1 MKNKKTITRATY
13 LLASI
18 LGCSFLL
25 YGCGGSDDAAQAI
38 ADEFVTVSGTISNLN
53 GTGESAV
60 NVEGVYTSPGGL
72 LNPSTTT
79 DSSGN
84 FSLSVLKGD
93 PVYLQAT
100 KDTFAIINSQK
111 GALDASVSELDIR
124 IPNEAEAKSFI
135 DTAFSGTALL
145 ENHAWLVVEIEDANG
160 NQVSG
165 QSVISTR
172 TPANEVY
179 TACDG
184 TDSEL
189 DATVACPPDR
199 EAPMYI
205 AYFDGTA
212 DSNTKVGT
220 ETQTAPLRVGEIVA
234 LEFTVT
240 TAPTGSFAAGQLKYD
255 NDCSRCHG
263 AGSHDPVDTA
273 SDLYDDGE
281 KLALDMSSINPM
293 GGEAV
298 ITPQELLDLTV
309 FLEDP
314 SIM

>member
-18 LGCSFLL
+18 RGCSFLL

-60 NVEGVYTSPGGL
+60 NVEGVYTSPVGL
-72 LNPSTTT
+72 LNPYTTT

-145 ENHAWLVVEIEDANG
+145 ENHAWLIVDIEYPNG
-160 NQVSG
+160 AQVSG
-165 QSVISTR
+165 QSVSSTR
-172 TPANEVY
+172 TSMDRIY

-184 TDSEL
+184 ADSEGNV
-189 DATVACPPDR
+189 TVACPPDR

-205 AYFDGTA
+205 AYFDVTG
-212 DSNTKVGT
+212 DSNIQVGT
-220 ETQTAPLRVGEIVA
+220 ETQTAPLRQGEIAA

-240 TAPTGSFAAGQLKYD
+240 TAGQVKYD
-255 NDCSRCHG
+255 TACASCHS
-263 AGSHDPVDTA
+263 AGSYDITA
-273 SDLYDDGE
+273 SGAALDLYGRGGSIVTN
-281 KLALDMSSINPM
+281 LSSLSGMSSVPD
-293 GGEAV
+293 
-298 ITPQELLDLTV
+298 ITTQEVFDLQA
-309 FLEDP
+309 FLG
-314 SIM
+314 SISP